1 MTDASRRRR
10 RARTLPIGISLTRSV
25 VVLGGAGLALA
36 MLVLVAVTVGSAEVS
51 LGDTAAI
58 LGRRL
63 LALPIAE
70 SWAPSAEKIIFDI
83 RLPRVLT
90 AMLVGGGL
98 AVAGT
103 VFQALLRNP
112 LADPYVIGTA
122 AGAAS
127 GPRSA
132 SPRRSC
138 CRRSRSGQLLLGL
151 GVVQVLAFV
160 GGIGTVLLVYAAR
173 GGAAC
178 RWSRCC

>member
-1 MTDASRRRR
+1 M
-10 RARTLPIGISLTRSV
+10 RAGVATSEAARLPIGITMTRTM
-25 VVLGGAGLALA
+25 VVLGGASVALA
-36 MLVLVAVTVGSAEVS
+36 ALVVVAVTVGSAHVS
-51 LGDTAAI
+51 VGDTAAI

-70 SWAPSAEKIIFDI
+70 TWAPSAEKIIFDI

-122 AGAAS
+122 AGASFGAALGIAAPLVLPVLAIGAGS
-127 GPRSA
+127 S
-132 SPRRSC
+132 
-138 CRRSRSGQLLLGL
+138 LLGL

-160 GGIGTVLLVYAAR
+160 GGIGTVLLDRKSVV
-173 GGAAC
+173 
-178 RWSRCC
+178 